1 MTQPIDRE
9 IAMALA
15 KEAGMAGML
24 TDVVCSFEEIH
35 RLCNL
40 AVAHSRK
47 DAEPVAWLNPIASFS
62 VITKAE
68 KDSNSFQFSDEFLA
82 GHTVPLYAHPLEAD
96 KLLTYGDQRA
106 AEAREQMREE
116 LLAHW
121 KKQRFMT
128 LNPEDS
134 AQNQRVQGM
143 KSCNQTYI
151 EYLEKLK

>member
-15 KEAGMAGML
+15 KEAGLSL
-24 TDVVCSFEEIH
+24 TRRDERYNYEVHGSEDGLKRFYE
-35 RLCNL
+35 LS
-40 AVAHSRK
+40 VAHSRK

-82 GHTVPLYAHPLEAD
+82 GHTVPLYAHPPEAD

-116 LLAHW
+116 CIAIC
-121 KKQRFMT
+121 
-128 LNPEDS
+128 DS
-134 AQNQRVQGM
+134 HAESCEEMGDMLGM
-143 KSCNQTYI
+143 KTADRI
-151 EYLEKLK
+151 ADEIKELE